1 MQRTQTF
8 GRNELLKEKEK
19 KKPNRIPLIL
29 TYKRTLLNVKK
40 VIVNNWNLLQI
51 NEKIQDIFQQI
62 AIWYLEEIKTFTIF
76 RM

>member
-19 KKPNRIPLIL
+19 KKLNRIPLIL

-51 NEKIQDIFQQI
+51 NKKIQDIFQQI